1 MTKKWIA
8 FGLCVMLLTG
18 ILGVAL
24 AERIQYGDF
33 GPKVLALQQKLTLL
47 TYYDD
52 VLDGKYGYKTYL
64 AVKKFQESAGIQAD
78 GIAGPKTLEKL
89 GYMAPVPS
97 TELYKLGDAVAKI
110 AEIQGRLI
118 ALGYLTG
125 SETGVF
131 DLEMQKAVLAFQ
143 KTNAL
148 PENGMVDG
156 TMLMAMNA
164 ATAFGKSIENWKLG
178 LSVLRL
184 MVHDFY
190 DSVADVQDLLFKLD
204 YVDKTDGYYNEAT
217 RDAVKLF
224 QQKNGLPVD
233 GMVGPAT
240 YNMLTNPAARKKSD
254 PTPPGGSGAGIKL
267 LYGKSEGPQV
277 VTLQNALT
285 GLNYYSGPINGKFDY
300 ATCRAVKVFQQ
311 YNGLKVDGVVGPK
324 TWDVL
329 TNPGAIPKP

>member
-1 MTKKWIA
+1 MDRI
-8 FGLCVMLLTG
+8 GCCVMCDG
-18 ILGVAL
+18 IL
-24 AERIQYGDF
+24 R
-33 GPKVLALQQKLTLL
+33 GPWQGISTGTWAQGLALQKTDLL

-64 AVKKFQESAGIQAD
+64 AVKKFQESVGIQAD

-110 AEIQGRLI
+110 AQIQDRLI

-190 DSVADVQDLLFKLD
+190 DSVANVQDLLFKLD

-217 RDAVKLF
+217 QDAVKLF

-254 PTPPGGSGAGIKL
+254 PTPPGDSGAGIKL
-267 LYGKSEGPQV
+267 LYGKSEGTQV

-285 GLNYYSGPINGKFDY
+285 GLNYYSGPINASSTMPLPGGEGSSSTTAEGGRCGGPQDLG
-300 ATCRAVKVFQQ
+300 C
-311 YNGLKVDGVVGPK
+311 VDQARGHPQA
-324 TWDVL
+324 L
-329 TNPGAIPKP
+329 SH